1 MMNLKR
7 YIQSHL
13 NIKLFFA
20 FFIVIIVGA
29 IVLITAVEFIMP
41 AAFETHL
48 EFMQKALQDP
58 SKTEQ
63 ALNDDLFASFRS
75 AVYSAM
81 KFAIPSSLIAAV
93 IISLSF
99 SGQILNQI
107 QKMLQVSKK
116 ISEGKFN
123 ERIILPGNLSP
134 DDMDE
139 LHQLAVGFNQMTEKL
154 EKNEEIRKQLIG
166 DVSHELRSPLAFIK
180 ASIEGIADGIIPASP
195 QSFLEIQEEIERLA
209 RLVNDLQELSIIEAG
224 TYTLNKKRV
233 EIQDLLSPLINQMQP
248 QFKKKKIQFQLD
260 IDENIPEIKVDT
272 DRIKQVFTNI
282 LSNAI
287 RFTPESGTIRV
298 KIASVEDKYV
308 RSEISDSGIGIPKD
322 QLRKIFTRFY
332 RVDKSRSRDSGGSG
346 IGLTIA
352 KQLVEG
358 HNGKIWAESPGVNKG
373 TRIIFTLPFD

>member
-224 TYTLNKKRV
+224 TYTLDKKIV
-233 EIQDLLSPLINQMQP
+233 KLQDLLSPLINQMQP

-260 IDENIPEIKVDT
+260 IDENIPEIKVDA

>member
-1 MMNLKR
+1 MMSLKR

-13 NIKLFFA
+13 NLKLFIA

-41 AAFETHL
+41 SAFEAHL
-48 EFMQKALQDP
+48 DFMQAALQDP

-99 SGQILNQI
+99 SGQILSQI
-107 QKMLQVSKK
+107 QKMLRVSKK

-123 ERIILPGNLSP
+123 ERITLPGNLSP

-139 LHQLAVGFNQMTEKL
+139 LHQLSVGFNQMTEKL

-166 DVSHELRSPLAFIK
+166 DVSHELRTPLAFIK
-180 ASIEGIADGIIPASP
+180 ASIEGIVDGIIPSSP
-195 QSFLEIQEEIERLA
+195 QSFLEIQEEIDRLA

-224 TYTLNKKRV
+224 TYTLNKKSV
-233 EIQDLLSPLINQMQP
+233 LIQDLLSPLINQMQP
-248 QFKKKKIQFQLD
+248 RFKKKKIKFQFDFERGIPKIEVD
-260 IDENIPEIKVDT
+260 I

-282 LSNAI
+282 LSNAV
-287 RFTPESGTIRV
+287 RFTPENRTIRV
-298 KIASVEDKYV
+298 NIALTEDDYV
-308 RSEISDSGIGIPKD
+308 QTVVSDSGIGIPNE
-322 QLRKIFTRFY
+322 QLLKIFTRFY
-332 RVDKSRSRDSGGSG
+332 RVDKSRSRASGGSG

-352 KQLVEG
+352 KQLVEAHG
-358 HNGKIWAESPGVNKG
+358 GKIWAESPGLNKG
-373 TRIIFTLPFD
+373 TKIIFTLPVD